1 MAENPFTPT
10 FGVTPPVL
18 AAREEELEVFV
29 EGLEDGVG
37 SPGRAMLVTGTRGS
51 GKTVLLNSIE
61 DTARRRGW
69 LVVSG
74 TTGVGIA
81 QELAATQLSQ
91 MLHDHDPDARTY
103 LPTGGSVAAAGFSAG
118 TQGTYDDQV
127 PRPALTF
134 RSGLERLAD
143 VADEQLGTGV
153 LVTLDEVHTSAIAD
167 LRQITHAVQHCFR
180 EGRQVALVAAGLP
193 SSVSDL
199 LSDQVTSFL
208 RRAERFVLGTVP
220 EPAVRAAL
228 ADPIAMSGRTIDDD
242 ALDLA
247 VLGTRGYPFLIQ
259 LVGHRSWRADPEQ
272 SRITVEHVRV
282 GVEGAIR
289 RAGRMI
295 HEPALRD
302 LSDVDRSFLA
312 AMAVDEGPSRIADIA
327 ERMDVDLNYA
337 NQYRRRLLDA
347 EMVVSVGRG
356 LLGFELPYLRDYLID
371 HSVTQALSTDVST
384 RDSRRGTSDSRED

>member
-37 SPGRAMLVTGTRGS
+37 SPGRAILLTGARGS

-61 DTARRRGW
+61 DAARRRGW

-74 TTGVGIA
+74 TTEPGIA
-81 QELAATQLSQ
+81 QELAETRMAHL
-91 MLHDHDPDARTY
+91 LHEHDPDVRTY
-103 LPTGGSVAAAGFSAG
+103 VPTGGSASLAGFGAG
-118 TQGTYDDQV
+118 TQGNYEDQV
-127 PRPALTF
+127 PRPALSF
-134 RSGLERLAD
+134 RSALERLAD
-143 VADEQLGTGV
+143 VADRHLGAGV

-167 LRQITHAVQHCFR
+167 LRRITHAVQHCFR

-199 LSDQVTSFL
+199 LSDDVTSFL
-208 RRAERFVLGTVP
+208 RRAERFVLGTIP
-220 EPAVRAAL
+220 KGDVRAAL
-228 ADPIAMSGRTIDDD
+228 ADPVAMAGRVITGE

-247 VLGTRGYPFLIQ
+247 VEGTRGYPFLIQ
-259 LVGHRSWRADPEQ
+259 LVGHRSWRVDPAQ
-272 SRITVEHVRV
+272 SQITVGHVRT

-302 LSDVDRSFLA
+302 LSAVDRSFLA
-312 AMAVDEGPSRIADIA
+312 AMAVDLGPSRIADVA
-327 ERMDVDLNYA
+327 NRMGVDLNYA
-337 NQYRRRLLDA
+337 NQYRRRLLAA
-347 EMVVSVGRG
+347 EMITAVGRG
-356 LLGFELPYLRDYLID
+356 LLAFELPYLRDYLID
-371 HSVTQALSTDVST
+371 HPVTQALSI
-384 RDSRRGTSDSRED
+384 RDSEP

>member
-1 MAENPFTPT
+1 MAGNPFTPT

-37 SPGRAMLVTGTRGS
+37 SPGRAVLVTGSRGS

-61 DTARRRGW
+61 DAALQRGW
-69 LVVSG
+69 LVVSA
-74 TTGVGIA
+74 TTGVGVA
-81 QELAATQLSQ
+81 QEVAQTRLAQL
-91 MLHDHDPDARTY
+91 LHEHDPEARSF
-103 LPTGGSVAAAGFSAG
+103 LPTGGSASVAGFGAG
-118 TQGTYDDQV
+118 AQGAYEDRV
-127 PRPALTF
+127 PRPTLSF

-143 VADEQLGTGV
+143 VADARLGTGV
-153 LVTLDEVHTSAIAD
+153 LVTLDEVHTSALTD

-208 RRAERFVLGTVP
+208 RRAERFVLGTMP
-220 EPAVRAAL
+220 EAAVRAAL
-228 ADPIAMSGRTIDDD
+228 AEPIKVAGRTIDDE

-247 VLGTRGYPFLIQ
+247 VDGTRGYPFLIQ
-259 LVGHRSWRADPEQ
+259 LVGHRSWRVDPDQ
-272 SRITVEHVRV
+272 ASITVDHVRA
-282 GVEGAIR
+282 GVEGAVR

-302 LSDVDRSFLA
+302 LSDVDRSFLT
-312 AMAVDEGPSRIADIA
+312 AMAIDDGPSRIADVA
-327 ERMDVDLNYA
+327 HRMGVDLNYA

-347 EMVVSVGRG
+347 EMITPAGRG
-356 LLGFELPYLRDYLID
+356 RLAFELPYLRDYLMT
-371 HSVTQALSTDVST
+371 HPVTRAPSTDDPQT
-384 RDSRRGTSDSRED
+384 